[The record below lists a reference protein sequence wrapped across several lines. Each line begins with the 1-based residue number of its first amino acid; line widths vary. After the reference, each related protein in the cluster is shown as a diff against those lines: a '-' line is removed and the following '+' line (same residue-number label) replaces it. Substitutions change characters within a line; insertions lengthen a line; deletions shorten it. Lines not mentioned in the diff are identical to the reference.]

1 MIPPVSRYKRETYF
15 SKFSKSFL
23 LPREKKTMNK
33 NTTKGTIAWMAA
45 RSVPANLLMTILLV
59 GGFLFVQ
66 KIKKEIFPNFEM
78 DRIIV
83 SVSYPGAS
91 PDEVEQGIILSIEE
105 AIQGIEGI
113 KSVDS
118 RATEAQATVNIE
130 ILDGEDNASVLRDIQ
145 NEIERITTFPDDAEV
160 PLVYIASRKRYVV
173 SLVLYGDQTEMVLR
187 TMAEDIRDQL
197 LLDEDI
203 SLVELAGVR
212 DYEISIEIKQHI
224 LRQYKLTLEEIAS
237 RIRQTAV
244 DLPGGSLKTRKGDIL
259 VRMKERRDKCHEFGK
274 IPVLTTKDGSMLL
287 LEDIAEIREGFEES
301 NRYATYNGMPAIGV
315 DVYRVGDQSPIA
327 VSEAVAE
334 QLKTINEILPPGLFL
349 DKRRDRSDYY
359 KQRLDL
365 LVKNGLLGL
374 ILVFVL
380 LAIFL
385 ETRLAFWVSLG
396 IPISFLG
403 SFLILPQL
411 DMSVNMI
418 TMFAFIVSL
427 GIVVDDAIVVGE
439 SIYQKRQGGDD
450 WQVASIKGTLDIA
463 MPVTFSVLTNMV
475 AFLPLYFV
483 PGFMG
488 KVFQFIPVVVI
499 SVFAISLIESLYILP
514 SHLGHGKHNEKKGFF
529 QNLQQRFSHFFIQRV
544 HRHYGPFLNL
554 CLRNRYITLF
564 LCLAILLLTIGYVK
578 SGRMGFELFP
588 KVESDYARV
597 SLALPYGVPVEKTAS
612 VQKKLIESAR
622 VIAQKNGGKKL
633 VSGIF
638 AKIDEN
644 ESTIWVFLTPPDKR
658 PISTADFTR
667 QWRTHVGNIVGIE
680 WIKFESD
687 AGGPGSG
694 SSLSIG
700 LSHRNMEVLKSACA
714 ELAEALDQYPNVT
727 DIDDGFQAGK
737 EQIDFQIRPAG
748 INAGLRPYDVA
759 RQIRYAYHGVEVLR
773 QQRSRSEVKVVVRLP
788 LEERSLEYYLEEMII
803 QTPNGTEMPL
813 RDAVFFKHG
822 HAYTKIERKNGR
834 RLVLVEA
841 DVRPRSQTS
850 IVLSSLK
857 ESILPE
863 LVQKYDGLTYQFE
876 GRQADQRESMQGLI
890 SGLLFALMVIFAML
904 AIPFN
909 SYVQPFIVIT
919 AVPFG
924 IVGAIWGH
932 YLMGFSLCVVSMF
945 GVVALS
951 GVVINDSL
959 VFIELANRYVRQGL
973 TSHDAILTAGLK
985 RFRPILLTTMTTFGG
1000 LAPMIFE
1007 TSRQARFLIPMAI
1020 SLGFGIVFATGI
1032 TLVLIPC
1039 LYLIIDDLK

>member
-1 MIPPVSRYKRETYF
+1 
-15 SKFSKSFL
+15 
-23 LPREKKTMNK
+23 MN
-33 NTTKGTIAWMAA
+33 NNNPKGTIAWMAT
-45 RSVPANLLMTILLV
+45 RSVPANLLMIIFLV

-78 DRIIV
+78 DRVIV

-118 RATEAQATVNIE
+118 RASEAHANVSIE

-160 PLVYIASRKRYVV
+160 PQVYIAARKRYVV
-173 SLVLYGDQTEMVLR
+173 SLVLYGNHTEMVLR
-187 TMAEDIRDQL
+187 SKAEDIRDQL
-197 LLDEDI
+197 LLQKNI
-203 SLVELAGVR
+203 SLVELSGVR

-224 LRQYKLTLEEIAS
+224 LRQYKLTLEEIAK

-244 DLPGGSLKTRKGDIL
+244 DLPGGSLKTIKGDIMI
-259 VRMKERRDKCHEFGK
+259 RMKERRDTCNEFGK
-274 IPVLTTKDGSMLL
+274 IPVIKTENGSILL

-301 NRYATYNGMPAIGV
+301 NQFATYNGMPAIGI

-327 VSEAVAE
+327 VAQAVNR
-334 QLKTINEILPPGLFL
+334 QLADFNHTLPPGLFL
-349 DKRRDRSDYY
+349 DKRRDRSTFYE
-359 KQRLDL
+359 QRLDL

-385 ETRLAFWVSLG
+385 EPRLAFWVSLG

-403 SFLILPQL
+403 SFLILPQI

-439 SIYQKRQGGDD
+439 SIYQKRQGGSD
-450 WQVASIKGTLDIA
+450 WQTASIEGAIDIA

-475 AFLPLYFV
+475 AFLPLYFI

-488 KVFQFIPVVVI
+488 KIFQCIPIVVI

-514 SHLGHGKHNEKKGFF
+514 SHLGHGKQNKKNGFF
-529 QNLQQRFSHFFIQRV
+529 FNLQQRFSDFFIQGV
-544 HRHYGPFLNL
+544 HRYYGPFLNR
-554 CLRNRYITLF
+554 CLRNRYITLCI
-564 LCLAILLLTIGYVK
+564 CLAIFLLTIGYVK

-597 SLALPYGVPVEKTAS
+597 TVTLPYGVPIEKTVA
-612 VQKKLIESAR
+612 VQEKLVNSAK
-622 VIAQKNGGKKL
+622 VIAQKNGGKKM

-638 AKIDEN
+638 AKINEN
-644 ESTIWVFLTPPDKR
+644 ESQIWVFLTPPKER
-658 PISTADFTR
+658 PISTAAFTR
-667 QWRTHVGNIVGIE
+667 QWRQHVGELVGIE

-694 SSLSIG
+694 ASLSIA
-700 LSHRNMEVLKSACA
+700 LSHRNMDVLESACT
-714 ELAEALDQYPNVT
+714 ELAEALGQYPNVT

-737 EQIDFQIRPAG
+737 EQIDFQMRPAG

-759 RQIRYAYHGVEVLR
+759 RQIRYAFHGVEVLR
-773 QQRSRSEVKVVVRLP
+773 QQRSRSEVKVTVRLP
-788 LEERSLEYYLEEMII
+788 LEERSFEYYLEEMII
-803 QTPNGTEMPL
+803 QTPDGTEMPL
-813 RDAVFFKHG
+813 RDAVFFKRG
-822 HAYTKIERKNGR
+822 HAFTKIERKNGR
-834 RLVLVEA
+834 RLVMVEA

-850 IVLSSLK
+850 MILSSLK
-857 ESILPE
+857 QSILPE
-863 LVQKYDGLTYQFE
+863 LVKKYDGLTYQFE
-876 GRQADQRESMQGLI
+876 GRQADQRESMQGLF
-890 SGLLFALMVIFAML
+890 SGLWLALLVIFAML

-909 SYVQPFIVIT
+909 SYVQPIIVIT

-924 IVGAIWGH
+924 VVGAVWGH
-932 YLMGFSLCVVSMF
+932 YLMGYSLCVISMF

-959 VFIELANRYVRQGL
+959 VYIELANRHVRQGL
-973 TSHDAILTAGLK
+973 SIHDAILSAGLK
-985 RFRPILLTTMTTFGG
+985 RFRPILLTTLTTFGG

-1032 TLVLIPC
+1032 TLILIPC
-1039 LYLIIDDLK
+1039 LYLIISDFRSRKR

>member
-1 MIPPVSRYKRETYF
+1 
-15 SKFSKSFL
+15 
-23 LPREKKTMNK
+23 MNK
-33 NTTKGTIAWMAA
+33 TKTKGTIAWMAT
-45 RSVPANLLMTILLV
+45 RSEPANLLMMILLV

-66 KIKKEIFPNFEM
+66 KIKKEIFPNFDL
-78 DRIIV
+78 DRVVV

-105 AIQGIEGI
+105 AIQGTEGI
-113 KSVDS
+113 KSVES
-118 RATEAQATVNIE
+118 KASEAHASVIVE
-130 ILDGEDNASVLRDIQ
+130 IMDGEDNATVLRDIQ
-145 NEIERITTFPDDAEV
+145 NEIERITTFPDDIEV
-160 PLVYIASRKRYVV
+160 PQVFLASRKRYVV

-187 TMAEDIRDQL
+187 SKAEDIRDQL
-197 LLDEDI
+197 LLEKDI
-203 SLVELAGVR
+203 SLVELTGAR
-212 DYEISIEIKQHI
+212 DYEISIEIKQHM
-224 LRQYKLTLEEIAS
+224 LRQYKLTLEEIAK
-237 RIRQTAV
+237 RIRRTAI
-244 DLPGGSLKTRKGDIL
+244 DLPGGSLKTIKGDIL
-259 VRMKERRDKCHEFGK
+259 IRMKERRDKCHEFGK
-274 IPVLTTKDGSMLL
+274 IPIINSEDGSMLL
-287 LEDIAEIREGFEES
+287 LEDIAEIREGFEET
-301 NRYATYNGMPAIGV
+301 NHYATYNAMPAIGL

-327 VSEAVAE
+327 VSESVAR
-334 QLKTINEILPPGLFL
+334 QLKTIKETLPPGLYL
-349 DKRRDRSDYY
+349 DKRRDRSTFY
-359 KQRLDL
+359 KQRLGL

-380 LAIFL
+380 LAVFL
-385 ETRLAFWVSLG
+385 EPRLAFWVSLG

-403 SFLILPQL
+403 AFLILPQM

-439 SIYQKRQGGDD
+439 SIYQKRQAGSD
-450 WQVASIKGTLDIA
+450 WQMASIEGALDIA
-463 MPVTFSVLTNMV
+463 MPVTVSVLTNMI
-475 AFLPLYFV
+475 AFLPMYFV

-488 KVFQFIPVVVI
+488 KVFQCIPVVVI

-514 SHLGHGKHNEKKGFF
+514 SHLGHGKQDKKKGFIS
-529 QNLQQRFSHFFIQRV
+529 NLQQRFSHFFIKGV
-544 HRHYGPFLNL
+544 HRYYGPFLDL
-554 CLRNRYITLF
+554 CIRNRYITFCLS
-564 LCLAILLLTIGYVK
+564 LAILLLTLGYVK

-588 KVESDYARV
+588 KVESDYAKV
-597 SLALPYGVPVEKTAS
+597 SVTLPYGVPIEKTLS
-612 VQKKLIESAR
+612 VQEKLVSSAQA
-622 VIAQKNGGKKL
+622 VAHKNGGKKL
-633 VSGIF
+633 VAGIF
-638 AKIDEN
+638 ARINEN
-644 ESTIWVFLTPPDKR
+644 ESTIWVFLTPPKER
-658 PISTADFTR
+658 PISTAAFTR
-667 QWRTHVGNIVGIE
+667 QWREHVGSLVGIE

-700 LSHRNMEVLKSACA
+700 LSHRNMDILKSACS
-714 ELAEALDQYPNVT
+714 ELATALNQYPNVT

-737 EQIDFQIRPAG
+737 EQIDFQMRPAG
-748 INAGLRPYDVA
+748 INAGLRPYEVA

-773 QQRSRSEVKVVVRLP
+773 QQRARSEVKVIVRLP
-788 LEERSLEYYLEEMII
+788 LEERSSEYYLEEMII

-813 RDAVFFKHG
+813 RDAVVFKRG

-834 RLVLVEA
+834 RQVMVEA

-857 ESILPE
+857 KSVLPD
-863 LVQKYDGLTYQFE
+863 LLQKYDGLTYQFE
-876 GRQADQRESMQGLI
+876 GRQADQRESMQGLVT
-890 SGLLFALMVIFAML
+890 GLLFALMAIFAML

-932 YLMGFSLCVVSMF
+932 YLMGYSLCVVSMF

-951 GVVINDSL
+951 GVVINDAL
-959 VFIELANRYVRQGL
+959 VFIELANRHVKKGRS
-973 TSHDAILTAGLK
+973 SHDAILTAGLK
-985 RFRPILLTTMTTFGG
+985 RFRPILLTTLTTFGG

-1039 LYLIIDDLK
+1039 LYLIIDDFRGK

>member
-1 MIPPVSRYKRETYF
+1 
-15 SKFSKSFL
+15 
-23 LPREKKTMNK
+23 MNQ
-33 NTTKGTIAWMAA
+33 NTTKGTIAWMAT
-45 RSVPANLLMTILLV
+45 RSVPANLLMSILLV

-78 DRIIV
+78 DRVVV
-83 SVSYPGAS
+83 SIRYPGAS

-113 KSVDS
+113 KSVES
-118 RATEAQATVNIE
+118 RATESLATVNIE

-145 NEIERITTFPDDAEV
+145 NEIERITTFPDDAEA
-160 PLVYIASRKRYVV
+160 PLVYIAARKRYVV
-173 SLVLYGDQTEMVLR
+173 SLVLYGDQSEMVLR

-197 LLDEDI
+197 LLEKDI
-203 SLVELAGVR
+203 SLVELSGVR
-212 DYEISIEIKQHI
+212 DYEISIEVKQHI
-224 LRQYKLTLEEIAS
+224 LRQYKLTLEEIAT

-274 IPVLTTKDGSMLL
+274 IPVITSEDGSMLL

-301 NRYATYNGMPAIGV
+301 NRHASYNGMPAIGV

-327 VSEAVAE
+327 VSEAVAGR
-334 QLKTINEILPPGLFL
+334 LKTINENLPPGLCL

-365 LVKNGLLGL
+365 LVKNGLIGL
-374 ILVFVL
+374 ILVFIL

-385 ETRLAFWVSLG
+385 EARLAFWVSLG

-439 SIYQKRQGGDD
+439 SIYQERQEGND
-450 WQVASIKGTLDIA
+450 WQVASIKGTLNIA

-488 KVFQFIPVVVI
+488 KVFQCIPVVVTC
-499 SVFAISLIESLYILP
+499 VFAISLIESLYILP
-514 SHLGHGKHNEKKGFF
+514 SHLGHGKHDKKKGVI
-529 QNLQQRFSHFFIQRV
+529 QNLQQRFSHFFIQGV
-544 HRHYGPFLNL
+544 HRCYGPFLTL
-554 CLRNRYITLF
+554 CLRNRYITTF
-564 LCLAILLLTIGYVK
+564 LCLAVLFLTIGYVK

-597 SLALPYGVPVEKTAS
+597 SLALPYGVPVEKTVS
-612 VQKKLIESAR
+612 VQKKIIDSAR

-638 AKIDEN
+638 AKINEN
-644 ESTIWVFLTPPDKR
+644 ESTIWVFLTSPDKR

-667 QWRTHVGNIVGIE
+667 QWRKHVGSLVGIE

-700 LSHRNMEVLKSACA
+700 LSHRNMDVLKSACS
-714 ELAEALDQYPNVT
+714 ELAQALDQYPNVT

-737 EQIDFQIRPAG
+737 EQIDFQMRPAG

-834 RLVLVEA
+834 RLVMVEA

-850 IVLSSLK
+850 SVLSSLK

-959 VFIELANRYVRQGL
+959 VFIELANRYVKQGL

-985 RFRPILLTTMTTFGG
+985 RFRPILLTTLTTFGG

-1020 SLGFGIVFATGI
+1020 SLGFGIVFATSI

-1039 LYLIIDDLK
+1039 LYLIIDDCKG

>member
-1 MIPPVSRYKRETYF
+1 
-15 SKFSKSFL
+15 
-23 LPREKKTMNK
+23 MNK
-33 NTTKGTIAWMAA
+33 NKTKGTIAWMAT
-45 RSVPANLLMTILLV
+45 RSVPANLLMVILLI
-59 GGFLFVQ
+59 GGFMFVQ
-66 KIKKEIFPNFEM
+66 KIKKEIFPNFDM
-78 DRIIV
+78 DRVVI

-113 KSVDS
+113 KSVES
-118 RATEAQATVNIE
+118 KASEAHASVMIE
-130 ILDGEDNASVLRDIQ
+130 IIDGEDNASVLRDIQ
-145 NEIERITTFPDDAEV
+145 NEIERITTFPDDIEV
-160 PLVYIASRKRYVV
+160 PQVYMASRKRYVV

-187 TMAEDIRDQL
+187 SKAEDIRDQL
-197 LLDEDI
+197 LMENDI
-203 SLVELAGVR
+203 SFVELMGAR
-212 DYEISIEIKQHI
+212 DYEISIEVKQHI
-224 LRQYKLTLEEIAS
+224 LRQYKLTLEEIAQ
-237 RIRQTAV
+237 RVRRTAV
-244 DLPGGSLKTRKGDIL
+244 DLPGGSIKTIKGDIL

-274 IPVLTTKDGSMLL
+274 IPVVTTEDGSMLL

-301 NRYATYNGMPAIGV
+301 NQYATYNGLPAIGI

-327 VSEAVAE
+327 VSEAVAK
-334 QLKTINEILPPGLFL
+334 QLININETLPKGLFL
-349 DKRRDRSDYY
+349 DKRRDRSTFY
-359 KQRLDL
+359 KQRLSL

-380 LAIFL
+380 LAVFL
-385 ETRLAFWVSLG
+385 EPRLAFWVSLG

-403 SFLILPQL
+403 SFLILPQI

-439 SIYQKRQGGDD
+439 SIYQKCQAGLD
-450 WQVASIKGTLDIA
+450 WQMASIEGALDIA

-475 AFLPLYFV
+475 AFLPLYFI

-488 KVFQFIPVVVI
+488 KVFQCIPIVVI

-514 SHLGHGKHNEKKGFF
+514 SHLAHGKQDKKKGFF
-529 QNLQQRFSHFFIQRV
+529 QKLQQRFSQVFIKGV
-544 HRHYGPFLNL
+544 HLYYGPSLTF
-554 CLRNRYITLF
+554 CLRHRYITLC
-564 LCLAILLLTIGYVK
+564 LSLAILLLTFGYVK

-588 KVESDYARV
+588 KVESDYSRV
-597 SLALPYGVPVEKTAS
+597 SVTLPYGVPIEKTLS
-612 VQKKLIESAR
+612 VQKKLVTSAQA
-622 VIAQKNGGKKL
+622 VAQKNGGKKL
-633 VSGIF
+633 VTGIF
-638 AKIDEN
+638 ARINEN
-644 ESTIWVFLTPPDKR
+644 ESTIWVFLTPPDER
-658 PISTADFTR
+658 PISTADFTK
-667 QWRTHVGNIVGIE
+667 QWRTHVGSLVGIE
-680 WIKFESD
+680 YIKFESD

-700 LSHRNMEVLKSACA
+700 LSHRNMDVLKAACS
-714 ELAEALDQYPNVT
+714 ELAAALDQYPNVT

-737 EQIDFQIRPAG
+737 EQIDFQMRPAG

-759 RQIRYAYHGVEVLR
+759 RQIRYAYYGVEVLR
-773 QQRSRSEVKVVVRLP
+773 QQRSRSEVKVIVRLP
-788 LEERSLEYYLEEMII
+788 LEERSSEYYLEEMII
-803 QTPNGTEMPL
+803 QIPDGTEMPL
-813 RDAVFFKHG
+813 RDAVFFIRG
-822 HAYTKIERKNGR
+822 HAYTKIDRKNGR
-834 RLVLVEA
+834 RLVMVEA

-850 IVLSSLK
+850 MVLSSLK
-857 ESILPE
+857 QSILPD
-863 LVQKYDGLTYQFE
+863 LLQKYDGLTYQFE

-924 IVGAIWGH
+924 VVGAIWGH
-932 YLMGFSLCVVSMF
+932 FLMGYSLCVVSMF

-959 VFIELANRYVRQGL
+959 VFIELANRHVKKGL
-973 TSHDAILTAGLK
+973 SPHEAILTAGLK
-985 RFRPILLTTMTTFGG
+985 RFRPILLTTLTTFGG

-1020 SLGFGIVFATGI
+1020 SLGFGIVFATAI
-1032 TLVLIPC
+1032 TLILIPC
-1039 LYLIIDDLK
+1039 LYLIINDSKKLRMGNNNK

>member
-1 MIPPVSRYKRETYF
+1 
-15 SKFSKSFL
+15 
-23 LPREKKTMNK
+23 MNNNK
-33 NTTKGTIAWMAA
+33 PKGTIAWMAT
-45 RSVPANLLMTILLV
+45 RSVPANLLMTIFLV

-78 DRIIV
+78 DRVIV

-91 PDEVEQGIILSIEE
+91 PDEVERGIILSIEE

-130 ILDGEDNASVLRDIQ
+130 IMDGEDNASVLRDIQ
-145 NEIERITTFPDDAEV
+145 NEIERITTFPDDAES
-160 PLVYIASRKRYVV
+160 PLVYLASRKRYVV
-173 SLVLYGDQTEMVLR
+173 SLVLYGEQTEMVLR

-197 LLDEDI
+197 LLDNDI
-203 SLVELAGVR
+203 SLVELSGVR
-212 DYEISIEIKQHI
+212 DYEISIEIKQHM

-244 DLPGGSLKTRKGDIL
+244 DLPGGSLKTLKGDIL

-274 IPVLTTKDGSMLL
+274 IPVLTSDDGSMLL

-301 NRYATYNGMPAIGV
+301 NRFATYNNMPAIGV
-315 DVYRVGDQSPIA
+315 DIYRVGDQSPIA
-327 VSEAVAE
+327 VSAAVE
-334 QLKTINEILPPGLFL
+334 NQLKTINENLPPGLFL
-349 DKRRDRSDYY
+349 DKRRDRSEYY

-380 LAIFL
+380 LSLFL
-385 ETRLAFWVSLG
+385 EPRLAFWVSLG

-403 SFLILPQL
+403 SFLVLPQL

-439 SIYQKRQGGDD
+439 SIYQKRQAGAD
-450 WQVASIKGTLDIA
+450 WKLASIEGTLDIV

-475 AFLPLYFV
+475 AFLPLYFI

-488 KVFQFIPVVVI
+488 KVFQSIPIVVI

-514 SHLGHGKHNEKKGFF
+514 AHLAHGKHGEKKGFF
-529 QNLQQRFSHFFIQRV
+529 SDLQQRFSKKFIKGV
-544 HRHYGPFLNL
+544 HRYYGPFLDF
-554 CLRNRYITLF
+554 CLRNRYITLS
-564 LCLAILLLTIGYVK
+564 LCLAVLLLTIGYVK

-597 SLALPYGVPVEKTAS
+597 SLALPYGVPVEKTVS
-612 VQKKLIESAR
+612 MQEKLINSAR
-622 VIAQKNGGKKL
+622 VIANKNGGKKL
-633 VSGIF
+633 VAGIF
-638 AKIDEN
+638 AEINEN
-644 ESTIWVFLTPPDKR
+644 ESTIWVFLTPPDER
-658 PISTADFTR
+658 PISTASFTR
-667 QWRTHVGNIVGIE
+667 QWREHVGNLVGLE

-694 SSLSIG
+694 ASLSIG
-700 LSHRNMEVLKSACA
+700 LSHRNIDILQSACS
-714 ELAEALDQYPNVT
+714 ELAAALDQYPNVT

-737 EQIDFQIRPAG
+737 EQIDFQMRPAG

-773 QQRSRSEVKVVVRLP
+773 QQRSRSEVKVTVRLP
-788 LEERSLEYYLEEMII
+788 LEERSSEFYLEEMII
-803 QTPNGTEMPL
+803 RTPDGAEMPL
-813 RDAVFFKHG
+813 RDAVFFKRG

-834 RLVLVEA
+834 RLVMVEA
-841 DVRPRSQTS
+841 DVKPRSQTDT
-850 IVLSSLK
+850 VLSSLK
-857 ESILPE
+857 QSILPE

-890 SGLLFALMVIFAML
+890 SGLLFALLVIFAML

-909 SYVQPFIVIT
+909 SYVQPIIVIT

-932 YLMGFSLCVVSMF
+932 FLMDYSLCVVSMF

-959 VFIELANRYVRQGL
+959 VFIELANRFVNQGR
-973 TSHDAILTAGLK
+973 SCHDAILAAGLN
-985 RFRPILLTTMTTFGG
+985 RFRPILLTTLTTFGG

-1020 SLGFGIVFATGI
+1020 SLGFGILFATGI

-1039 LYLIIDDLK
+1039 LYLIIDDFHEK

>member
-1 MIPPVSRYKRETYF
+1 
-15 SKFSKSFL
+15 
-23 LPREKKTMNK
+23 MNK
-33 NTTKGTIAWMAA
+33 IKTKGTIAWMAT
-45 RSVPANLLMTILLV
+45 RSVPANLMMVIFLV

-78 DRIIV
+78 DRVAI

-113 KSVDS
+113 KTVES
-118 RATEAQATVNIE
+118 RASEAHASVMIE
-130 ILDGEDNASVLRDIQ
+130 IMDGEDNASVLRDIQ
-145 NEIERITTFPDDAEV
+145 NEIERITTFPDDVEV
-160 PLVYIASRKRYVV
+160 PQVYMASRKRYVV
-173 SLVLYGDQTEMVLR
+173 SLVLFGDQTEMVLR
-187 TMAEDIRDQL
+187 SKAEDIRDQL
-197 LLDEDI
+197 LMEKDI
-203 SLVELAGVR
+203 SLVELTGAR
-212 DYEISIEIKQHI
+212 DYEISIEVKQHI
-224 LRQYKLTLEEIAS
+224 LRQYKLTLEEIAQ
-237 RIRQTAV
+237 RVRRTAI
-244 DLPGGSLKTRKGDIL
+244 DLPGGSIKTIKGDIM

-274 IPVLTTKDGSMLL
+274 IPVVTENGSMLL
-287 LEDIAEIREGFEES
+287 LEDIADIREGFEES
-301 NRYATYNGMPAIGV
+301 NQFATYNGMPAIGI

-327 VSEAVAE
+327 VSEAVYK
-334 QLKTINEILPPGLFL
+334 QLVYVNETLPPGLFL
-349 DKRRDRSDYY
+349 DKRRDRSTFY
-359 KQRLDL
+359 KQRLSL

-374 ILVFVL
+374 VLVFVL

-385 ETRLAFWVSLG
+385 EPRLAFWVSLG

-403 SFLILPQL
+403 SFLILPQI

-439 SIYQKRQGGDD
+439 SVYQKRQAGSD
-450 WQVASIKGTLDIA
+450 WQMASIEGALDIA

-488 KVFQFIPVVVI
+488 KVFQCIPIVVI

-514 SHLGHGKHNEKKGFF
+514 AHLGHGKQNKKKGFF
-529 QNLQQRFSHFFIQRV
+529 QNLQQRFSQFFITGV
-544 HRHYGPFLNL
+544 HRYYGPFLNV
-554 CLRNRYITLF
+554 CLRNRYITLC
-564 LCLAILLLTIGYVK
+564 LCLTILLLTFGYVK

-588 KVESDYARV
+588 KVESDYSRV
-597 SLALPYGVPVEKTAS
+597 SVTLPYGVPIEKTLS
-612 VQKKLIESAR
+612 VQKKLVSSAQA
-622 VIAQKNGGKKL
+622 VAQKNGGKKL

-638 AKIDEN
+638 ARINEN
-644 ESTIWVFLTPPDKR
+644 ESKIWVFLTPPDER
-658 PISTADFTR
+658 PISTAAFTK
-667 QWRTHVGNIVGIE
+667 QWRAHVGSLVGIE

-700 LSHRNMEVLKSACA
+700 LSHRNMDVLKAACS
-714 ELAEALDQYPNVT
+714 ELAGALDQYPNVT

-737 EQIDFQIRPAG
+737 EQIDFQMRPAG

-759 RQIRYAYHGVEVLR
+759 RQIRYAYYGVEVLR
-773 QQRSRSEVKVVVRLP
+773 QQRSRSEVKVIVRLP
-788 LEERSLEYYLEEMII
+788 LEERSSEYYLEEMII
-803 QTPNGTEMPL
+803 QTPDGTEMPL
-813 RDAVFFKHG
+813 RDAVYFKRG

-834 RLVLVEA
+834 RLVMVEA

-850 IVLSSLK
+850 MVLSSLQQ
-857 ESILPE
+857 SILPQM
-863 LVQKYDGLTYQFE
+863 LQKYDGLTYQFE

-909 SYVQPFIVIT
+909 SYIQPFIVIT

-932 YLMGFSLCVVSMF
+932 YLMGYSLCVVSMF

-959 VFIELANRYVRQGL
+959 VFIELANRHARKGL
-973 TSHDAILTAGLK
+973 SPHDAILTAGLN
-985 RFRPILLTTMTTFGG
+985 RFRPILLTTLTTFGG

-1032 TLVLIPC
+1032 TLILIPC
-1039 LYLIIDDLK
+1039 LYLIINDSKTVVR